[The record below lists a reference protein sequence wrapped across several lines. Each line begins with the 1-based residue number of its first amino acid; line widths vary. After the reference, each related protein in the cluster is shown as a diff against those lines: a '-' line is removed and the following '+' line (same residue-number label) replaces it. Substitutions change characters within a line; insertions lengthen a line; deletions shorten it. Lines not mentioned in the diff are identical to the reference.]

1 MLVQMTEEIHPER
14 AVPTGHEAEASL
26 EELLAFER
34 LLFDLSA
41 RFADVTGNQVVAE
54 IEIALKQLLKFLG
67 FDSGTVTEHTDEGKQ
82 EFLCSA
88 AVEGVEPHLPG
99 PLPAHQS

>member
-1 MLVQMTEEIHPER
+1 MLVQMTEEVHAER

-41 RFADVTGNQVVAE
+41 CFANVA
-54 IEIALKQLLKFLG
+54 
-67 FDSGTVTEHTDEGKQ
+67 DGK
-82 EFLCSA
+82 SSRKSKA
-88 AVEGVEPHLPG
+88 R
-99 PLPAHQS
+99 

>member
-1 MLVQMTEEIHPER
+1 MMNSIYEFR
-14 AVPTGHEAEASL
+14 SGKVPTTSGASDASL
-26 EELLAFER
+26 EELLTFER